1 MRIALVLLLL
11 AAPVSAGLL
20 SVQGVAVL
28 DGAGAPRAI
37 FSNNERIVFQQRIH
51 NGAASANRIVF
62 RFTVLSP
69 TGSQVFEHAGNAV
82 PGSVGTAA
90 SQVSGVPISG
100 FYSGPGVYT
109 LKAQASL
116 DGSTVEQT
124 ASFTLSSPNILLV
137 YPPNGSRDLSDS
149 PLTFRW
155 ASSGATRYR
164 VLVGDNPSF
173 YNSLF
178 SQETG
183 SGETFLSYPQN
194 PSDSRQRLSLGQIY
208 YWKVEGLDANGNAV
222 ASSEVPFT
230 FSVLSAAMTKD
241 LAVVLLEI
249 TPVGGGAGVIPFRV
263 SVKNQGSTTES
274 NVQLRFGIGG
284 VPAPGT
290 PVIIPVLN
298 PGESKDYELPASL
311 PPGQGESL
319 AIACVEIFDD
329 MVPNNCK
336 TLTVSA
342 PKAPVPGE
350 EKKPIF
356 GPSAV
361 LGPEQVWQ
369 AISELL
375 KEKGLTAELD
385 GYSLVG
391 MEGQLNSDEL
401 AALLDGL
408 RKGEVGVTLTGPPPA
423 PIAPP
428 PLAPPP
434 APPAPP
440 PAALPGMAA
449 PPPPPPA
456 PAAPSGAAQAPS
468 GSKSAPVGTEWSGL
482 ALPSGKAA
490 QTLAV
495 DSTKGWER
503 LWKRVGEGTP
513 PELDFEKVMVVGILC
528 GKNDPAERVEIEAVA
543 TSLSGV
549 VVRYKLAAREG
560 KAAARGTM
568 PYVLRVIPKSGLDV
582 KFELLK

>member
-1 MRIALVLLLL
+1 MDIINNEAKMRKVLCAVLFLL
-11 AAPVSAGLL
+11 AAPASAGLL

-37 FSNNERIVFQQRIH
+37 FSNNERIVFQQRVH

-116 DGSTVEQT
+116 DGSAVEQT

-208 YWKVEGLDANGNAV
+208 YWKVEGLDANGNAM
-222 ASSEVPFT
+222 AASEVPFS

-298 PGESKDYELPASL
+298 PGDSKDMIPASL

-319 AIACVEIFDD
+319 HRLRRDIRRHPQQLQD
-329 MVPNNCK
+329 
-336 TLTVSA
+336 LTVSCLEGA
-342 PKAPVPGE
+342 VPGRRRSRS
-350 EKKPIF
+350 
-356 GPSAV
+356 SARAPPGSRAGV
-361 LGPEQVWQ
+361 Q

-385 GYSLVG
+385 GYSLSAWKG
-391 MEGQLNSDEL
+391 SSTKTSWRLSST
-401 AALLDGL
+401 GL
-408 RKGEVGVTLTGPPPA
+408 RKGEVGVTLSGPPGA
-423 PIAPP
+423 PSPP
-428 PLAPPP
+428 PLP
-434 APPAPP
+434 
-440 PAALPGMAA
+440 L
-449 PPPPPPA
+449 PPPPA
-456 PAAPSGAAQAPS
+456 LPACPGGLAGDGGASLPAQAASSGAA
-468 GSKSAPVGTEWSGL
+468 SALRSPRGLGRDGTVRSRFCSL
-482 ALPSGKAA
+482 GKAYPDPRRGFA
-490 QTLAV
+490 QGL
-495 DSTKGWER
+495 G
-503 LWKRVGEGTP
+503 
-513 PELDFEKVMVVGILC
+513 
-528 GKNDPAERVEIEAVA
+528 EAVETGGGGDA
-543 TSLSGV
+543 SGAGF
-549 VVRYKLAAREG
+549 R
-560 KAAARGTM
+560 
-568 PYVLRVIPKSGLDV
+568 
-582 KFELLK
+582 